1 MGNTGL
7 NEDTK
12 IAYFSMEIGLD
23 PPIPTYAGGLGI
35 LAGDTVRAAAD
46 LQVPMVAVTL
56 LHRQG
61 YFFQRLD
68 SEGQQTEE
76 PAHWVVEDFLTDTGV
91 RASVSIEN
99 RTVEIRAWRF
109 DVKGVAG
116 VMVPVFLL
124 DTDLPENEPEDR
136 TLTHW
141 LYGGD
146 TRYRLCQEVI
156 LGMGGVRVLRA
167 LGYTTLERF
176 HLNEGHAGLLTL
188 ELLRERREKEGRAE
202 ISPEDIEAVRRQCVF
217 TTHTPVAAG
226 HDQFPLDLVDR
237 VLGNREACG
246 INDPI
251 CHQGNLNMT
260 YLALTLS
267 HYINGVAKRHGEV
280 SRHLFASYKIDSITN
295 GIHTATWTA
304 QPLAALFDRY
314 IPGWRQDSYSL
325 RYALSIP
332 GEAIWEGH
340 GQAKRELID
349 YVNRETNGGL
359 DLDTLTIGFAR
370 RAAAYKR
377 ADLVLQDPA
386 RLKRIAQRAGPLQI
400 VFAGKAHPRDEDG
413 KRLIRRIFQV
423 ARELSPEV
431 PVVYLPNYDMALAR
445 LLTAGVDIWLNT
457 PEPPLEASGTSG
469 MKAAA
474 NGVPSFSIL
483 DGWWIE
489 GCIEGV
495 TGWSIGT
502 SGSSGDRIGDADAL
516 YGKLEHVI
524 VPMFY
529 HRRERFVEIMRHAI
543 ALNGSFFNTQRMVQ
557 QYAQKA
563 YLQ

>member
-1 MGNTGL
+1 
-7 NEDTK
+7 
-12 IAYFSMEIGLD
+12 
-23 PPIPTYAGGLGI
+23 
-35 LAGDTVRAAAD
+35 
-46 LQVPMVAVTL
+46 MVAVTL

-68 SEGQQTEE
+68 SEGRQSEE
-76 PAHWVVEDFLTDTGV
+76 PANWVVEDFLTDTDV
-91 RASVSIEN
+91 RASVTIEN
-99 RTVEIRAWRF
+99 RNVKIRAWRY
-109 DVKGVAG
+109 DVEGAADVT
-116 VMVPVFLL
+116 VPVYLL
-124 DTDLPENEPEDR
+124 DTDLPENEPQDR
-136 TLTHW
+136 VLTCW

-146 TRYRLCQEVI
+146 SRYRLCQEVI
-156 LGMGGVRVLRA
+156 LGMGGLRMLRA
-167 LGYTTLERF
+167 LGYTALERF
-176 HLNEGHAGLLTL
+176 HMNEGHASLLTV
-188 ELLRERREKEGRAE
+188 ELLREHREKVGRAE
-202 ISPEDIEAVRRQCVF
+202 ISPADIDAVRRQCVF

-237 VLGNREACG
+237 VLGSREACG
-246 INDPI
+246 IHDPI

-295 GIHTATWTA
+295 GIHTATWTS
-304 QPLAALFDRY
+304 PPMAALFDRY
-314 IPGWRQDSYSL
+314 VPGWRQDSYSL

-340 GQAKRELID
+340 RQAKHELID
-349 YVNRETNGGL
+349 YVNRETNGGF

-377 ADLVLQDPA
+377 ADLVLQDPT

-400 VFAGKAHPRDEDG
+400 VFSGKAHPRDEDG
-413 KRLIRRIFQV
+413 KRLIRRIFQA
-423 ARELSPEV
+423 ARELRLDV
-431 PVVYLPNYDMALAR
+431 PVVYLPDYDMNLAR

-457 PEPPLEASGTSG
+457 PEAPLEASGTSG

-495 TGWSIGT
+495 TGWSIGMP
-502 SGSSGDRIGDADAL
+502 GSSGDRIGDADSL

-529 HRRERFVEIMRHAI
+529 HQRDRFVEIMRHAI